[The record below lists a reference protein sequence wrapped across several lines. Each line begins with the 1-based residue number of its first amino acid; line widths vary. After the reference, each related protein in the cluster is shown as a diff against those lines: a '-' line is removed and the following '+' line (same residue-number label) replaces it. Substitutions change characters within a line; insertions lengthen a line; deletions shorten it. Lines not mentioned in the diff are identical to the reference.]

1 MSYRRQLN
9 TPEVNLQPL
18 SPARALQQ
26 SWTINYLVNKNAHW
40 LAVTNPD
47 VVDIY
52 GGSKLKTLAAVW
64 RHKAVTDVTNYIVE
78 IDASAYGMASISTD
92 TVDIQSGSLTGR
104 RLDYWVTPRFNERI
118 HQAIGQALMRKCAT
132 RPDDLPLFGLINRSE
147 DLLLAPTGLT
157 KVLPLVIKNAVL
169 AQSDLHSHGMTIVD
183 STYDI
188 HYRSGKPT
196 VI

>member
-1 MSYRRQLN
+1 MSYRRHPN

-118 HQAIGQALMRKCAT
+118 HQAIGQALVWKCAT
-132 RPDDLPLFGLINRSE
+132 QPGDLPLFGLINRSE

-169 AQSDLHSHGMTIVD
+169 GPSDLHSHGMTIVD